1 MPLEQAGL
9 VGAALLMGLA
19 GSPHCVAMCAAP
31 TEGVIRIVWAA
42 PHGCIDDRPG
52 GMGMSRA
59 LFHAGRLG
67 SYAAAGAVVAGTV
80 QALGLAGRQ
89 VAALQP
95 AMTLL
100 HAAVLAWGV
109 MLLVSGRQP
118 AWAHGVGHA
127 LARRLRTQRAPGQGA
142 VLAGAL
148 WVFMPCG
155 LLYSALALASL
166 GNGPGQGALAMLAF
180 AAGSGAALLV
190 APWLWARLRQG
201 MAPLGERWSARA
213 AGAVL
218 TLLALDALWMDLGR
232 QIAQWCGSA
241 AP

>member
-1 MPLEQAGL
+1 MW
-9 VGAALLMGLA
+9 
-19 GSPHCVAMCAAP
+19 
-31 TEGVIRIVWAA
+31 T
-42 PHGCIDDRPG
+42 
-52 GMGMSRA
+52 
-59 LFHAGRLG
+59 LFHL
-67 SYAAAGAVVAGTV
+67 
-80 QALGLAGRQ
+80 
-89 VAALQP
+89 
-95 AMTLL
+95 
-100 HAAVLAWGV
+100 AVLAWGLT
-109 MLLVSGRQP
+109 LLVLARQP
-118 AWAHGVGHA
+118 AWVSQAGRTVW
-127 LARRLRTQRAPGQGA
+127 LRLRPWAGA
-142 VLAGAL
+142 RGGVFTAGAL
-148 WVFMPCG
+148 WAFMPCG

-218 TLLALDALWMDLGR
+218 TVLALDALWMDLGR